1 MSAFHSISYRAL
13 FSIPSNV
20 GWLRRRC
27 ANMGALIFLLLLLLT
42 FGLIIISVRI
52 WIKKTLRYWEKR
64 QIATEPTPGLYKVR
78 GRIHVAFVYEEIY
91 KKLREQKKRFVGI
104 YNLFIPAVL
113 IADLDLLKLIYI
125 SEFESFPDRGF
136 YTNYGH
142 DPLSKNLVRLHG
154 DLWRKVRTKLT
165 PTFSSGKMKQMFS
178 NVEVIGQHFIKVM
191 AENVSEN
198 QQQVE
203 IRDLCARFTTDV
215 IGSVAFGLVCNSL
228 DESQTEFRLKGDKA
242 FYTINPL
249 AETIASLYPKFFNK
263 LGYKVFTKELIDF
276 YSRIVRETVE
286 YREKNQVKRNDFL
299 DLLIELKN
307 SPHEDGEFR
316 LQMDDLI
323 AQAFVFFIG
332 GFETSSST
340 MSFALYELAQNPK
353 VQEKARTNI
362 LKTLDD
368 YQGELNYE
376 SLNDMIY
383 IRQVV
388 QGQ

>member
-1 MSAFHSISYRAL
+1 
-13 FSIPSNV
+13 
-20 GWLRRRC
+20 
-27 ANMGALIFLLLLLLT
+27 MGALIFLLLLLLT
-42 FGLIIISVRI
+42 FGLLIISVRI

-78 GRIHVAFVYEEIY
+78 GRTHVAFVYEEIY
-91 KKLREQKKRFVGI
+91 KKLREQNKRFVGI

-136 YTNYGH
+136 YTNYDH

-191 AENVSEN
+191 AENVIEN

-215 IGSVAFGLVCNSL
+215 IGSVAFGLDCNSL
-228 DESQTEFRLKGDKA
+228 EESQTEFRLKGDKA

-249 AETIASLYPKFFNK
+249 AEVIASLYPKFFNK

-299 DLLIELKN
+299 YLLIELKN

-353 VQEKARTNI
+353 VQEKARANI
-362 LKTLDD
+362 LKTLEN

-388 QGQ
+388 QGK